1 MRHPKVL
8 EGMGHA
14 DRLAKAINYV
24 RHVRANTLEQV
35 ITALELCTVGDLLE
49 RHSLSAALSRQ
60 YSRDILTNHIKLINL
75 EEIQTKIDIAQYDL
89 HYASLRP
96 ERKEFGDRSLTVRV
110 KMHVRGSSEN
120 RPKITLGSQVLL
132 RPVAEDI
139 QLLPTFGWAPQWFEL
154 RGICVH
160 YQLSTEEATFEF
172 PIVTMPHDVLFTRLR
187 FHVRFDYERCGFLF
201 VQWAVGNIL
210 CDPYLTETLFPNED
224 TLSRLRVYFNAR
236 RDATASVAIPTLTQR
251 GNDSTAASNSGSNS
265 TLQALLNGTLA
276 RASPVQTLSPGSAE
290 FSTVTSAIAVPLS
303 QQPAP
308 GMAGVGATG
317 ATVATFNA
325 QQSLAIETIVALAGD
340 TRQTTIYPSHGKEG
354 VQGPLPMPP
363 FVIYGPPGTG
373 KVLCLSCPAVISTV
387 PFVSATIP
395 FPLLV
400 YFLRD
405 Y

>member
-24 RHVRANTLEQV
+24 RHLRANTLEQV
-35 ITALELCTVGDLLE
+35 ITALELWTVGDLLE

-110 KMHVRGSSEN
+110 KMQVRGSSEN

-132 RPVAEDI
+132 RPVEEDI
-139 QLLPTFGWAPQWFEL
+139 LLLPTFGWTPQLFEL

-172 PIVTMPHDVLFTRLR
+172 PIVTLPHDVLFTRLR
-187 FHVRFDYERCGFLF
+187 FHVRFDYERYGFLF

-210 CDPYLTETLFPNED
+210 RDPYLTETLFPNED

-236 RDATASVAIPTLTQR
+236 RDAAASVAAPTLTQR
-251 GNDSTAASNSGSNS
+251 GNHSTAAGNSGSKS
-265 TLQALLNGTLA
+265 ALQALLNGTLA

-290 FSTVTSAIAVPLS
+290 FSTVTRAATAVPLS
-303 QQPAP
+303 QQSAP
-308 GMAGVGATG
+308 GMAGVDATG

-325 QQSLAIETIVALAGD
+325 QQSLAIETIVALVGD
-340 TRQTTIYPSHGKEG
+340 SRQTTIHHPHSKEG

-373 KVLCLSCPAVISTV
+373 GQLCVVDRVAAMSRTKNSILIRTAMT
-387 PFVSATIP
+387 
-395 FPLLV
+395 LLR
-400 YFLRD
+400 L
-405 Y
+405 